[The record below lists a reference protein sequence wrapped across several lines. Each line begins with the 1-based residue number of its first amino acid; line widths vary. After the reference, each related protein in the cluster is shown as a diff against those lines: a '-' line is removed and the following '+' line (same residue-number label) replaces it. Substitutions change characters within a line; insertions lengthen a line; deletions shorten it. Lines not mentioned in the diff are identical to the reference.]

1 MPGPAPDPAAPASD
15 PTANPSQAPAP
26 ARPAATVVILRDGG
40 QGLEA
45 FMVVRHRAIDFA
57 GGALV
62 FPGGKVDRGDADP
75 GWGALAPVA
84 AAPPARSLYVAAARE
99 SFEEA
104 GLMLAR
110 RQGAPGLLSA
120 AETHELVDRHRANL
134 IAGKISFL
142 DLVRRERLQ
151 LATDLMVPFAHW
163 ITPEGVPKRFDTHF
177 LLVAAPVNQLGAHDG
192 GESIEGLWISPQQA
206 LAEAE
211 AGQRTLVFATQM
223 NLAKLARHA
232 SVAAAIAAARASPV
246 VTVTPQVERLSGGR
260 RRLRI
265 PAEAGYGV
273 SEIVVTA
280 PPAMPSS

>member
-1 MPGPAPDPAAPASD
+1 MSGPAPDPAGS
-15 PTANPSQAPAP
+15 TANASKAPVP

-40 QGLEA
+40 EGIEA

-57 GGALV
+57 AGALV
-62 FPGGKVDRGDADP
+62 FPGGKVDPGDGDEA
-75 GWGALAPVA
+75 WAALAPVSA
-84 AAPPARSLYVAAARE
+84 TPPTRPLYIAAARE

-110 RQGAPGLLSA
+110 RQGAPELLSA
-120 AETHELVDRHRANL
+120 AETHALVDRHRANL
-134 IAGKISFL
+134 IAGKLSFL
-142 DLVRRERLQ
+142 DIVRGERLA

-177 LLVAAPVNQLGAHDG
+177 LLIAAPVHQLGAHDG
-192 GESIEGLWISPQQA
+192 GESIEGLWIRPQQA

-211 AGQRTLVFATQM
+211 AGARTLVFATQM

-232 SVAAAIAAARASPV
+232 TVADAIAAARASPV
-246 VTVTPQVERLSGGR
+246 VTVTPQVERLTGGR

-280 PPAMPSS
+280 PPAMPSA